1 MKDVII
7 LSPTLKKEFAR
18 IKKHALK
25 QISSEDDKDIDE
37 DTRAFAFMIASYKIF
52 HGLEKRD

>member
-7 LSPTLKKEFAR
+7 LSPALKKEFAK

-25 QISSEDDKDIDE
+25 QIASE
-37 DTRAFAFMIASYKIF
+37 
-52 HGLEKRD
+52 GLQAIKYFTV